1 MVGRTIPNNDE
12 ISNALCSHWEGAYFF
27 SQKNTD
33 EQNTQRPERWWPLP
47 LPLPRREGEWLPRY
61 PYGLDVGFVLSLI
74 SFENSSNVLWYLYAG
89 GVLWDRNC
97 AQMRSVTSV
106 SSVRERNTL
115 CERERYSLWEKRI
128 SSVRERTPL
137 HVRKNSPP
145 CEKELPKKSWCK
157 EIKSPKAYLIIK
169 PPLPRFKNMLFSIRE
184 HAL

>member
-1 MVGRTIPNNDE
+1 MISVCRRRSVGSKQCANGFCYICEFCERKKIPSWEKKLLNVLHASHFIARVFSISHRFTQKTRT
-12 ISNALCSHWEGAYFF
+12 HKG
-27 SQKNTD
+27 QKD
-33 EQNTQRPERWWPLP
+33 DGPSPDPSWPLP

-115 CERERYSLWEKRI
+115 CERERFPLW
-128 SSVRERTPL
+128 
-137 HVRKNSPP
+137 
-145 CEKELPKKSWCK
+145 
-157 EIKSPKAYLIIK
+157 
-169 PPLPRFKNMLFSIRE
+169 
-184 HAL
+184 